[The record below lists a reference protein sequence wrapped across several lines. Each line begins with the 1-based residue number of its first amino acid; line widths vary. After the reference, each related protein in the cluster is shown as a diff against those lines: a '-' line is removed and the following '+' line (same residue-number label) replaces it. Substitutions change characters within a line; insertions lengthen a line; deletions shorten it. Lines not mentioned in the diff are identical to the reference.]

1 MRKNEMPDDFR
12 HRANRLGNYACIEQF
27 PVAVLWHRR
36 VRNERSFD
44 LFKNSSKLLD
54 IPGVTQ
60 RAVVRVTK
68 QVPRDAIPFSFTATP
83 GRPTITP
90 IFHHGC
96 APGVRICT
104 TLGTALAGTMP

>member
-60 RAVVRVTK
+60 TM
-68 QVPRDAIPFSFTATP
+68 PLAIYDYVQANELHTANM
-83 GRPTITP
+83 
-90 IFHHGC
+90 
-96 APGVRICT
+96 
-104 TLGTALAGTMP
+104 LALASVAFVMVLIVALGKLARLRY